1 MAGGSRVTKTET
13 SPWGMLPVEA
23 GEEFE
28 FLDNKYISTPEFG
41 AQGIGQLPRLIEA
54 FDETRDLYEGG
65 EFSPSYF
72 PNQTYAPFDPYQQ
85 IAQQAIVDYSSSP
98 NVEGLQQQAL
108 GGVSSGLNY
117 GTGLMGYGTGLLG
130 SLSPDQYSA
139 LTPFTGQQ
147 YSDLLSGSV
156 DTGRFDAISDAYR
169 KQAEK
174 QLTDPSKGLLSNIRS
189 GLVQYGQT
197 GGSSRGDILQAQ
209 AIKEANE
216 RMSDNIAKAMFNA
229 QATAEAN
236 RVQAAQLGMGAQQYG
251 IGLGDTGART
261 MQGFLGQYPT
271 VMEAPLSMYGQV
283 GNVGAQQR
291 AMTQAGIDEK
301 MAKHQYEQTL
311 PQTALQNYLSMLSGE
326 WGGQSV
332 ATNPGNSPI
341 GSILGA
347 IAGGTLGGPM
357 GAMAGS
363 TIGGSLFN

>member
-13 SPWGMLPVEA
+13 SPWGMLPVEK

-28 FLDNKYISTPEFG
+28 FLDNKYISTEDFG
-41 AQGIGQLPRLIEA
+41 AQGIGQLPRLIEV
-54 FDETRDLYEGG
+54 FDETKDLYEGG
-65 EFSPSYF
+65 QFSPSYF
-72 PNQTYAPFDPYQQ
+72 PDQTYAPFDPYQQ
-85 IAQQAIVDYSSSP
+85 AAQQAIVDYSSSP
-98 NVEGLQQQAL
+98 NVEGLQQEAL

-117 GTGLMGYGTGLLG
+117 GTGLMGYGAGLLG
-130 SLSPDQYSA
+130 SLNPDEYSA

-147 YSDLLSGSV
+147 YSDLLSGTV
-156 DTGRFDAISDAYR
+156 DTERFGTISDAYR
-169 KQAEK
+169 REAEK
-174 QLTDPSKGLLSNIRS
+174 QLTENLLPNIRQ
-189 GLVQYGQT
+189 GLVQYGQP
-197 GGSSRGDILQAQ
+197 GGSSRGDLLQSR
-209 AIKEANE
+209 AIESANE

-236 RVQAAQLGMGAQQYG
+236 RIQAAQLGMGAQQYG

-271 VMEAPLSMYGQV
+271 VMQAPLGMYGQV
-283 GNVGAQQR
+283 GNVGAQRR
-291 AMTQAGIDEK
+291 AMTQAGIDEA
-301 MAKHQYEQTL
+301 MAQHQYEATL

-347 IAGGTLGGPM
+347 LAGSTMGPM

-363 TIGGSLFN
+363 TIGGSLLSNFN